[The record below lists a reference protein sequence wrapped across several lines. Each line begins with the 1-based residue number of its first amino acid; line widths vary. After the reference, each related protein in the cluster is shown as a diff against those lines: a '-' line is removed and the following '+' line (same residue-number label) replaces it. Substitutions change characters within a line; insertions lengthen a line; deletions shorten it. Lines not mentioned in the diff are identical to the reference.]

1 MLQLLPHLVVSALN
15 LSLDQELQT
24 KLAKLCIFP
33 SLRQERA
40 ALEMPSGSDGK

>member
-1 MLQLLPHLVVSALN
+1 MLQLLSHLVVSALN

-24 KLAKLCIFP
+24 KLAKFFP

-40 ALEMPSGSDGK
+40 SLEMPSGSDGK